1 MKPNKHESSLITS
14 SSDQSIDARY
24 ELFDLMNSYP
34 ATIEEKERSLSLFMR
49 GSAMARL
56 FAIRELYEQ
65 IVNKP
70 GIIIDLGTWRGQT
83 AVACEN
89 LRAIFEPLHF
99 NRRIIC
105 LDTFEGYVGFSD
117 KDKPTEHYKDGTYD
131 VGSDYAGLLERLLVL
146 HEKNNAMGH
155 INGKH
160 RVIKGDCRI
169 TLPQYFEENSNEV
182 VSLAFFD
189 VNAYDPTLK
198 SFEIIYDRMVK
209 GGIIAFWQ
217 LTKKVI
223 HAEGAVYAENILN
236 KYKHDIRIS
245 KFYPSL
251 SYIVKE

>member
-1 MKPNKHESSLITS
+1 MKANKHESALIS
-14 SSDQSIDARY
+14 SSSEESLDARQ
-24 ELFDLMNSYP
+24 ELFELFNNYP
-34 ATIEEKERSLSLFMR
+34 ATVEEKERSLSLFLR

-65 IVNKP
+65 ILNKP

-89 LRAIFEPLHF
+89 LRAVFEPLHF
-99 NRRIIC
+99 NRRILA

-117 KDKPTEHYKDGTYD
+117 KDKPTEHYKDGTYN
-131 VGSDYAGLLERLLVL
+131 VGEDYAELLRKLLVL

-160 RVIKGDCRI
+160 TVIKGDCRI
-169 TLPQYFEENSNEV
+169 TLKDFFDANANDV

-198 SFEIIYDRMVK
+198 SFEMVYERLVK

-223 HAEGAVYAENILN
+223 HAEGAVYTDHIQN
-236 KYKHDIRIS
+236 KYPHQIYIS
-245 KFYPSL
+245 KYYPSL
-251 SYIVKE
+251 SYIIKE